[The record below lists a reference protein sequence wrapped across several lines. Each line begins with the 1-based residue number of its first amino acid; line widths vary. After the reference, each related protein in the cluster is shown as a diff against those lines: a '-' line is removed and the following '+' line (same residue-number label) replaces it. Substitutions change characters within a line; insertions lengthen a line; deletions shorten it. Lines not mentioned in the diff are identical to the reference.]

1 MDFTSV
7 SHSPFDGLIHRKGFE
22 GSAGDALEGAS
33 IVVEIEVESLNVFRA
48 VSGQAVGCQEG
59 RNLIVRESKD
69 NLEVQRSA
77 FATDDL
83 EAEVTDLFP
92 AGVSL
97 FQFFVEEVFLEI
109 TAYGEFVKC
118 SEFSFDKEK
127 CIKSIL

>member
-1 MDFTSV
+1 M
-7 SHSPFDGLIHRKGFE
+7 
-22 GSAGDALEGAS
+22 EGAS

-97 FQFFVEEVFLEI
+97 FQYFVEEVFLEI
-109 TAYGEFVKC
+109 TAYGEYVIFINKKKC
-118 SEFSFDKEK
+118 RREEFFWK
-127 CIKSIL
+127 

>member
-7 SHSPFDGLIHRKGFE
+7 SHSLSMDLSIEKVLREVPVMHWR
-22 GSAGDALEGAS
+22 GAS

-109 TAYGEFVKC
+109 TA
-118 SEFSFDKEK
+118 
-127 CIKSIL
+127 

>member
-7 SHSPFDGLIHRKGFE
+7 SHSLSMDLSIEGFE

>member
-7 SHSPFDGLIHRKGFE
+7 SHSLSMDLSIEKVLREVPVMHW
-22 GSAGDALEGAS
+22 SAS

>member
-1 MDFTSV
+1 M
-7 SHSPFDGLIHRKGFE
+7 
-22 GSAGDALEGAS
+22 EGAS

-92 AGVSL
+92 AGISL

-118 SEFSFDKEK
+118 SELSFDKEK

>member
-7 SHSPFDGLIHRKGFE
+7 SHSLSMDLSIEKVE

-77 FATDDL
+77 FARMNWKQK
-83 EAEVTDLFP
+83 
-92 AGVSL
+92 SR
-97 FQFFVEEVFLEI
+97 I
-109 TAYGEFVKC
+109 
-118 SEFSFDKEK
+118 FSQRE
-127 CIKSIL
+127 

>member
-1 MDFTSV
+1 M
-7 SHSPFDGLIHRKGFE
+7 
-22 GSAGDALEGAS
+22 
-33 IVVEIEVESLNVFRA
+33 EIEVESLNVFRA

-109 TAYGEFVKC
+109 TAYGEFV
-118 SEFSFDKEK
+118 SFKRRWDIQFLADNWYTFIRNNLRIKINVI
-127 CIKSIL
+127 CIIAQKLI

>member
-1 MDFTSV
+1 M
-7 SHSPFDGLIHRKGFE
+7 
-22 GSAGDALEGAS
+22 EGAS

-109 TAYGEFVKC
+109 TASIKRNVSKV
-118 SEFSFDKEK
+118 SFKRRWDIQFLADNWYTFIRNNLRIKINVI
-127 CIKSIL
+127 CIIAQKLI

>member
-1 MDFTSV
+1 M
-7 SHSPFDGLIHRKGFE
+7 
-22 GSAGDALEGAS
+22 
-33 IVVEIEVESLNVFRA
+33 EIEVESLNVFRA

-109 TAYGEFVKC
+109 TALEC
-118 SEFSFDKEK
+118 LDT
-127 CIKSIL
+127 KSVQLSAPSAVSSISS

>member
-1 MDFTSV
+1 M
-7 SHSPFDGLIHRKGFE
+7 
-22 GSAGDALEGAS
+22 EGAS
-33 IVVEIEVESLNVFRA
+33 IVVEIEVESLNVFWA

-109 TAYGEFVKC
+109 TR
-118 SEFSFDKEK
+118 
-127 CIKSIL
+127 LW

>member
-1 MDFTSV
+1 M
-7 SHSPFDGLIHRKGFE
+7 
-22 GSAGDALEGAS
+22 
-33 IVVEIEVESLNVFRA
+33 EIEVEALNVFRA

-83 EAEVTDLFP
+83 EAEVTYLFP

-97 FQFFVEEVFLEI
+97 FRFFVEEVFLEI

>member
-1 MDFTSV
+1 M
-7 SHSPFDGLIHRKGFE
+7 
-22 GSAGDALEGAS
+22 
-33 IVVEIEVESLNVFRA
+33 EIEVESLNVFRA

-92 AGVSL
+92 SGSKSL
-97 FQFFVEEVFLEI
+97 PVFRRRSLP
-109 TAYGEFVKC
+109 G
-118 SEFSFDKEK
+118 DNR
-127 CIKSIL
+127 LW